1 MSDVDSV
8 TPGAPAPAWRV
19 WAGRILTALPA
30 LVFTMSAA
38 MKLSQSPEVV
48 DGMTKGGFPP
58 GAPLAIGV
66 VELVCLVLYLIP
78 RTAVLGA
85 VLLTGYLGGAVVTH
99 VQARNSFL
107 VPLVVGAMVW
117 AGIYLRET
125 RLWSVLPLRK

>member
-1 MSDVDSV
+1 MSDVAAD
-8 TPGAPAPAWRV
+8 APAPAWRV
-19 WAGRILTALPA
+19 WAGRVLTALPA
-30 LVFTMSAA
+30 LVFVMSAG

-48 DGMTKGGFPP
+48 EGMTKGGFPP

-66 VELVCLVLYLIP
+66 LELVCLILYLVP
-78 RTAVLGA
+78 KTAVLGA

-99 VQARNSFL
+99 VQARNSFV

-125 RLWSVLPLRK
+125 RLWGVLPLRK